1 AASSI
6 TTTGKGLYSL
16 GDLGEINKFAQGV
29 CAGLMI
35 VGRLEGVFMLMLLT
49 PEFWKDM
56 WGKLVNIT
64 RRGDDRHPRF

>member
-1 AASSI
+1 
-6 TTTGKGLYSL
+6 
-16 GDLGEINKFAQGV
+16 
-29 CAGLMI
+29 MI